1 MTETIAYDRV
11 GKIYD
16 VLTFSVEWFVSKHRK
31 EILLFSKG
39 LILEV
44 GFGTGNSI
52 KDYPPNSQVVAIE
65 VSRGMLKRAA
75 FKLKDNKRDFEL
87 ILADIGYLP
96 FRDEAFDTLFSSL
109 VMCAASDPISKLQEM
124 RRVTKNESKLL
135 MIEHV
140 KSKNRVLGY
149 WMDKANPLVVSL
161 DNINRDTVENLKKA
175 GWSINREKNLAY
187 DILKAII
194 AESHKVTFNY
204 VQGALILT
212 RLVD

>member
-1 MTETIAYDRV
+1 MTEAIAYERV

-16 VLTFSVEWFVSKHRK
+16 ALTFSVEWFVSKHRK

-44 GFGTGNSI
+44 GFGTGNSV
-52 KDYPPNSQVVAIE
+52 KGYPPNSQVVAVE
-65 VSRGMLKRAA
+65 VSRGMLERAA

-87 ILADIGYLP
+87 ISADIGYLP

-124 RRVTKNESKLL
+124 RRVTKNEGKLL

-149 WMDKANPLVVSL
+149 WMDKANPLVVPL

-175 GWSINREKNLAY
+175 GWSINQEKNLAY

-194 AESHKVTFNY
+194 AESHKRAFNHSN
-204 VQGALILT
+204 A
-212 RLVD
+212 RH

>member
-1 MTETIAYDRV
+1 MTEAIAYERV

-16 VLTFSVEWFVSKHRK
+16 ALTFSVEWFVSKHRK

-44 GFGTGNSI
+44 GFGTGNSV
-52 KDYPPNSQVVAIE
+52 KGYPPNSQVVAGE
-65 VSRGMLKRAA
+65 VSRGMLERAA

-124 RRVTKNESKLL
+124 RRVTKNEGKLL

-149 WMDKANPLVVSL
+149 WMDKANPLVVPL

-194 AESHKVTFNY
+194 AESHKRAFNHSK
-204 VQGALILT
+204 T
-212 RLVD
+212 

>member
-1 MTETIAYDRV
+1 MTEAVAHDRV

-16 VLTFSVEWFVSKHRK
+16 ALTLPAEWFVSKHRK

-52 KDYPPNSQVVAIE
+52 KDYPLNSQVVAIE
-65 VSRGMLKRAA
+65 VSREMLARAT
-75 FKLKDNKRDFEL
+75 FKLKDNKKDFEL
-87 ILADIGYLP
+87 ILADIGYMP

-124 RRVTKNESKLL
+124 RRVTKNEGKLL

-140 KSKNRVLGY
+140 KSQSKVLGY
-149 WMDKANPLVVSL
+149 WMDKANPLVVPL
-161 DNINRDTVENLKKA
+161 DNINRETVESLKKA
-175 GWSINREKNLAY
+175 GWRIEQDKNLAY
-187 DILKAII
+187 DIFKAIV
-194 AESHKVTFNY
+194 AKNSQQN
-204 VQGALILT
+204 
-212 RLVD
+212 